1 MEKRTA
7 SLLFFV
13 LVGVIAIGLAGCAT
27 GPTATAPTKTL
38 PEMLKTAGFKAYP
51 AASPEQV
58 KHLKTCPSETLMI
71 QERKGVVDCYAFAD
85 QKTKT
90 MYIGDEAAYG
100 RFKKAL
106 EEQEQKIEEQ
116 RIQNDPQFLQLWMGS
131 QGGG

>member
-13 LVGVIAIGLAGCAT
+13 MVGVIAIGLAGCAT
-27 GPTATAPTKTL
+27 GPTATAPAKSL
-38 PEMLKTAGFKAYP
+38 PGMLTAAGFKAYP

-90 MYIGDEAAYG
+90 MYIGDEAAYW

-106 EEQEQKIEEQ
+106 EVQEQKIEEQ
-116 RIQNDPQFLQLWMGS
+116 RIENDPLFWDLWKARW
-131 QGGG
+131 GG